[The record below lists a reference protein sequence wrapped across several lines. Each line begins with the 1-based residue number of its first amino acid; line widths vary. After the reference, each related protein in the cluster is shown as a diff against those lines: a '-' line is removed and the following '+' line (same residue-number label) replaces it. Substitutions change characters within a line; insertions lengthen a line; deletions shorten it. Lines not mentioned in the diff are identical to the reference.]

1 MGPWQPRLPLWQLL
15 TTRTR
20 RQRRMT
26 VLSFGNGFVVAT
38 VLHLALGHL
47 LYNRRNTLLPYS
59 FLQSDSQMG
68 RRPCEHTA
76 IRSDPASPSPA
87 AAGIGGA
94 DAELRPDDV
103 GGGSL
108 FDSEIL
114 RIGARNNKRGVYF
127 DDLYESRGP
136 AFTVE
141 QRESAERVV
150 SKMAFG
156 ISTKQWSTKRLKA
169 QAEARRRPLDLLPPY
184 TLDWCIRLIML
195 HKLTDTERLRC
206 LDLHKSVHGAT
217 GVTHTSMDFPR
228 EALHGALVAESE
240 LLMTDN
246 EPRRQRCL
254 HLLKHKGIYN
264 TTGDGAK
271 SVIRDCLA
279 STLLRSCATIAS
291 EQVGDSTCHMVFSI
305 NTGRSGSNYLA
316 ELFSTIDNV
325 TALHEPGRNHGGI
338 RHALQ
343 NERFNTSWSTI
354 TRRMKKMN
362 QFCVELTAARGHTYI
377 ETNPNFKMW
386 FWDIVFEFFV
396 RNKFLG
402 CSVDVLI
409 VRRYVPALVKSL
421 YELGWFTE
429 KDGYE
434 WMVTANSIN
443 SPVKAPLPDESMDAY
458 DKLISYIIFT
468 EAITQMII
476 KDANGHPRIRFH
488 EFRSEDLFTRY
499 RNEPLS

>member
-1 MGPWQPRLPLWQLL
+1 
-15 TTRTR
+15 
-20 RQRRMT
+20 
-26 VLSFGNGFVVAT
+26 
-38 VLHLALGHL
+38 
-47 LYNRRNTLLPYS
+47 
-59 FLQSDSQMG
+59 
-68 RRPCEHTA
+68 
-76 IRSDPASPSPA
+76 
-87 AAGIGGA
+87 
-94 DAELRPDDV
+94 
-103 GGGSL
+103 
-108 FDSEIL
+108 
-114 RIGARNNKRGVYF
+114 
-127 DDLYESRGP
+127 
-136 AFTVE
+136 
-141 QRESAERVV
+141 
-150 SKMAFG
+150 
-156 ISTKQWSTKRLKA
+156 
-169 QAEARRRPLDLLPPY
+169 
-184 TLDWCIRLIML
+184 
-195 HKLTDTERLRC
+195 
-206 LDLHKSVHGAT
+206 
-217 GVTHTSMDFPR
+217 MDFPR

-254 HLLKHKGIYN
+254 HLLKHKGVSRPHCASQPIQALEYRLRRCDERVQSAWLLQIYN

-429 KDGYE
+429 KDGYGTILAWPIRESVGELCLTHRRMRACAFSLE

-476 KDANGHPRIRFH
+476 KDANVC
-488 EFRSEDLFTRY
+488 STAC
-499 RNEPLS
+499 